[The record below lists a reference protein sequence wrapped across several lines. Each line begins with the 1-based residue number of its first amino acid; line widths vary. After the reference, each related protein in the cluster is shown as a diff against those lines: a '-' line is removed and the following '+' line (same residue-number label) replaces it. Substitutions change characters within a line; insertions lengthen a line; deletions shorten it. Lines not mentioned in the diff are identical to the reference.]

1 MFYIPHDT
9 AYTFFTMAIRN
20 GTKEENPD
28 ASFGEIVSNIHTM
41 LRLLLCINV
50 AVLLTMRIYAYHQT
64 AKVNVYEVECT
75 S

>member
-28 ASFGEIVSNIHTM
+28 ASFGEIVSNIHT
-41 LRLLLCINV
+41 
-50 AVLLTMRIYAYHQT
+50 T
-64 AKVNVYEVECT
+64 AAPTVMY
-75 S
+75 